1 MPIGQSSCQVTHPDD
16 AIRAVEIGA
25 TGIIVSTHGGRQLDG
40 AIAAID
46 ALANVV
52 DAVAGR
58 IQVHFDSG
66 IRRGSDIFKAL
77 AIGADYC
84 WVGRIPIW
92 GLAVS
97 GHAFLHRFQG

>member
-1 MPIGQSSCQVTHPDD
+1 M
-16 AIRAVEIGA
+16 
-25 TGIIVSTHGGRQLDG
+25 STHGGRQLDG
-40 AIAAID
+40 AIAALD
-46 ALANVV
+46 VLAEVV

-92 GLAVS
+92 GLAV
-97 GHAFLHRFQG
+97 R